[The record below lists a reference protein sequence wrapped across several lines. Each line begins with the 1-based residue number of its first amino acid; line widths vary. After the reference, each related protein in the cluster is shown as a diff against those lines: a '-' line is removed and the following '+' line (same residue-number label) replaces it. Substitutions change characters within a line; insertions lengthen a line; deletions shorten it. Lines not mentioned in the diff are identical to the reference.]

1 MGVLVIRRVSEGAT
15 EFLAYA
21 SGYHFEFRWYLPMA
35 KRKPEIRLRSYGI
48 YERWDSQEKALPKI
62 KEFTLD
68 VPAVVDIEFGLIVN
82 IKGAKNQ
89 QLDFCIDHPGI
100 LDDQGERRSPFD
112 GSEYIKT
119 NDWNFYLGD
128 TIWLPLED
136 KLGKWRMTVELG
148 GKVIAEK
155 VFNITLLNN

>member
-1 MGVLVIRRVSEGAT
+1 
-15 EFLAYA
+15 
-21 SGYHFEFRWYLPMA
+21 MA

-48 YERWDSQEKALPKI
+48 YESWDSDKKELPKI

-68 VPAVVDIEFGLIVN
+68 VPAIVDIEFGLIVN

-100 LDDQGERRSPFD
+100 KDEQGVIRAPFD

-128 TIWLPLED
+128 TIWLPITD
-136 KLGKWRMTVELG
+136 KIGQWRMTVELG

-155 VFNITLLNN
+155 VFSVSNPNV

>member
-1 MGVLVIRRVSEGAT
+1 M
-15 EFLAYA
+15 
-21 SGYHFEFRWYLPMA
+21 
-35 KRKPEIRLRSYGI
+35 
-48 YERWDSQEKALPKI
+48 
-62 KEFTLD
+62 
-68 VPAVVDIEFGLIVN
+68 PAVVDIEFGLIVN

-100 LDDQGERRSPFD
+100 LDDQGERRPPFD
-112 GSEYIKT
+112 GSEYIKA

-148 GKVIAEK
+148 GKLFAAK
-155 VFNITLLNN
+155 VFNVRMPNI